1 MEMETGKM
9 INRISNR
16 LRRRSRKVQETVGIS
31 GARGNIL
38 DYILVESEKHNVYQ
52 KEIEKALENGDTEKA
67 LELIRKMIDRTQKGI
82 EDN

>member
-1 MEMETGKM
+1 MTITGQAEKGEQMNKM
-9 INRISNR
+9 PVFKSF
-16 LRRRSRKVQETVGIS
+16 LR
-31 GARGNIL
+31 
-38 DYILVESEKHNVYQ
+38 ESLENQ

>member
-1 MEMETGKM
+1 METGKM

-38 DYILVESEKHNVYQ
+38 DYILVESE
-52 KEIEKALENGDTEKA
+52 
-67 LELIRKMIDRTQKGI
+67 
-82 EDN
+82 

>member
-1 MEMETGKM
+1 MYNIIVRREDRTTITGQAEKGGHMNEMPVFK
-9 INRISNR
+9 SF
-16 LRRRSRKVQETVGIS
+16 LR
-31 GARGNIL
+31 
-38 DYILVESEKHNVYQ
+38 ESLENQ

>member
-1 MEMETGKM
+1 MTITGQAEKGEQMNEMPVFK
-9 INRISNR
+9 SF
-16 LRRRSRKVQETVGIS
+16 LR
-31 GARGNIL
+31 
-38 DYILVESEKHNVYQ
+38 ESLENQ